1 MKLRAK
7 ILSGYS
13 INLLLVLLVGGWGI
27 INLWRLGK
35 ASDAILR
42 ENYRS
47 IQAADGMIDALE
59 HQNDAALLLTLDQ
72 EPADTGLSREHEID
86 FLQWLGRANDNI
98 TLAAEPET
106 LARIEA
112 RYQAYLELV
121 SRLQLQQLSGDSG
134 SDFGGDSGGDS
145 GLVSLYKADV
155 QPSFQRVRESAVEL
169 RQINQAAMIAASETA
184 KQTSRNAIASVA
196 LAGIGA
202 AALGLVLS
210 WVLSKQLIWPLKSM
224 TRAAAQIASGDY
236 DVQLSVDTQD
246 ELGVLAAEI
255 NLMSQRL
262 QEFRA
267 LNLDQIFTE
276 KQRSE
281 AIVNSLSD
289 GIVVVDDQFLIMAIN
304 PVAARL
310 LNTTLGRAQ
319 GHHFLE
325 AACDAPEGVARR
337 LFEPIQTLV
346 ETGQPPADETETLA
360 VDQAGS
366 EQHYRYSSTLVKTD
380 TDRRLGAVLLLQDV
394 TKFKQLDQL
403 KSEFVMTASHELRT
417 PLTGMGMSIDLLIES
432 AQEKLSSREGD
443 LLLAAQEDVQRLRS
457 LVNELLDLSKMESG
471 RIEMEVAPTS
481 VESLLEKAVDLLEVQ
496 AADQQIQVRSQV
508 SDRLPQVDADPN
520 KIIWVLT
527 NLIANALRYA
537 ETHIDLTAKSHGTWV
552 SFSVADDGPG
562 IPQAQQS
569 RIFEKFVQVE
579 TERDVG
585 GTGLGLAICKEIVK
599 AHGGTI
605 WVEST
610 LNQGSTFSFTLP
622 TVVSSSGALVHA

>member
-7 ILSGYS
+7 ILSGYGIS
-13 INLLLVLLVGGWGI
+13 LMLIILVGGWGI
-27 INLWRLGK
+27 INLWRLGR
-35 ASDAILR
+35 ASDAILQ

-47 IQAADGMIDALE
+47 IEAADGMLDALE
-59 HQNDAALLLTLDQ
+59 HQNDAALGLMLSDGSPDETLS
-72 EPADTGLSREHEID
+72 LEHEIK
-86 FLQWLGRANDNI
+86 FLQWLGRANDNV

-106 LARIEA
+106 LGRIKD
-112 RYQAYLELV
+112 RYQTYLEIIG
-121 SRLQLQQLSGDSG
+121 RLQTQRLSDSR
-134 SDFGGDSGGDS
+134 D
-145 GLVSLYKADV
+145 LTSLYTAEI
-155 QPSFQRVRESAVEL
+155 QPSSELVRASALEL
-169 RQINQAAMIAASETA
+169 RQLNQAAMISASEMA
-184 KQTSRNAIASVA
+184 KQASRNAIASMA
-196 LAGIGA
+196 LAGSGA
-202 AALGLVLS
+202 AALGLGLS
-210 WVLSKQLIWPLKSM
+210 WVLSKQLSRPLKSM
-224 TRAAAQIASGDY
+224 TQAAEQIASGNY
-236 DVQLSVDTQD
+236 DVQLPVTTRD
-246 ELGVLAAEI
+246 ELGLLAHEI

-262 QEFRA
+262 QKFRA
-267 LNLDQIFTE
+267 LNLDKIVAE

-281 AIVNSLSD
+281 AVINSLSD
-289 GIVVVDDQFLIMAIN
+289 GIVVVDDRFTIIAIN

-310 LNTTLGRAQ
+310 LNTTPARAQ

-325 AACDAPEGVARR
+325 AACDAPEGTARR
-337 LFEPIQTLV
+337 LFEPLQTLV
-346 ETGQPPADETETLA
+346 ETDQSPVDETDTLA
-360 VDQAGS
+360 FRQAGS
-366 EQHYRYSSTLVKTD
+366 EQHYRYSTILVKTD
-380 TDRRLGAVLLLQDV
+380 DNRRLGGVLLLQDV

-432 AQEKLSSREGD
+432 ARDKLSSREEE

-471 RIEMEVAPTS
+471 RIEMQVAPTAA
-481 VESLLEKAVDLLEVQ
+481 ESLITKAIDLLKVQ
-496 AADQQIQVRSQV
+496 AVDQQIQVRSQV
-508 SDRLPQVDADPN
+508 SEHLPQVDADPN

-537 ETHIDLTAKSHGTWV
+537 ETYIDLTAKSHGTWV

-579 TERDVG
+579 TERDRG

-610 LNQGSTFSFTLP
+610 LDQGSTFSFTLP
-622 TVVSSSGALVHA
+622 TVVSSSGAFVHA